1 MALKPI
7 MVFLNCQRWTGRAV
21 GNNGG
26 IITLL
31 DPQGFKHHGVCYTKE
46 QALSGW
52 TVLF

>member
-1 MALKPI
+1 MDKGAPLS
-7 MVFLNCQRWTGRAV
+7 ND
-21 GNNGG
+21 GG

-31 DPQGFKHHGVCYTKE
+31 DPEGLKHHGVCYTKE